1 MADLQQVVH
10 HNSDS
15 RAFRVEDWSNF
26 TNVVTEQ
33 QEEKQKASRKGFA
46 FERFSVLKTTI
57 TDYHTNI
64 MNAVH

>member
-1 MADLQQVVH
+1 MVDLQQVAH

-46 FERFSVLKTTI
+46 FERFSVYMTC
-57 TDYHTNI
+57 
-64 MNAVH
+64 V